1 MKHIKGPWALS
12 KETGLTIV
20 APDSKLPD
28 NREYT
33 ICNWHTDERTEKS
46 DLANAHLIASAPDMI
61 RALITIAG
69 DDSCPNHIADL
80 ILPIIDKAKG
90 D

>member
-1 MKHIKGPWALS
+1 MKHIAGPWEIS
-12 KETGLTIV
+12 KTQGLTII

-33 ICNWHTDERTEKS
+33 VCNWHTDERSEKS
-46 DLANAHLIASAPDMI
+46 DLANANLICAAPDMI
-61 RALITIAG
+61 RALITIAC